1 MSFACSLCVGTHNY
15 INWGNNMDLK
25 NLSVFN
31 MAKQNMQYLTARQQ
45 VIAENIANASTP
57 GYLARDIQKPTF
69 EQELKGSSDLK
80 MTTTNPKHIQGTLSQ
95 NQQGSYFVYT
105 PQPSEALT
113 IDGNG
118 VILEQQMNEASKVSS
133 EYKRM
138 ITIFNKYKSLMQI
151 ASTKISA

>member
-1 MSFACSLCVGTHNY
+1 MSFACLLCVGTHNY

-57 GYLARDIQKPTF
+57 GYLARDVQKPTF
-69 EQELKGSSDLK
+69 EQELTGSSAFK
-80 MTTTNPKHIQGTLSQ
+80 MNTTNPKHIQGTLSQ
-95 NQQGSYFVYT
+95 NQQGSYVVYT

-151 ASTKISA
+151 ASTKINA